1 MAQTRLSF
9 HSFET
14 GVCDARIHQ
23 GVSQSQS
30 NNEEERRCVAW
41 TLGWVGGGDKANK
54 VNQTEENATN
64 GGVMAA
70 VMLNKYCRNLYDM
83 TRVIL

>member
-41 TLGWVGGGDKANK
+41 TLGWGGG
-54 VNQTEENATN
+54 
-64 GGVMAA
+64 GG
-70 VMLNKYCRNLYDM
+70 
-83 TRVIL
+83 